1 RYKILDLWRRLG
13 AFLLSGYLVFCQKSK
28 GGFVL
33 NQERK
38 RKFVFKQGRKGRF
51 VLNQERKDARID
63 RILLIFSSFLFWF
76 KTPFQMT
83 LYTILIIL
91 KSFLSWFKT
100 THKT

>member
-1 RYKILDLWRRLG
+1 MAPIRRLSFVRIFG
-13 AFLLSGYLVFCQKSK
+13 FKTKKEGRFCLEPGKEE
-28 GGFVL
+28 
-33 NQERK
+33 N
-38 RKFVFKQGRKGRF
+38 FVFKQGRKGRF

-63 RILLIFSSFLFWF
+63 RILLIFSSFLSWF

-83 LYTILIIL
+83 LCPILIIL